1 MSKTELEYPSNE
13 VYSLLSDHFYVVEQL
28 EEFFDI
34 KYAWENGGFGEDKGT
49 SVMIDPN
56 TIKHDGVIYTT
67 PVTLRFTYDESR
79 FDAETYT
86 NPRVVVVNEK

>member
-1 MSKTELEYPSNE
+1 MSTVELEYPSSE
-13 VYSLLSDHFYVVEQL
+13 VDSLLSDHFYVVEQL

-34 KYAWENGGFGEDKGT
+34 KYAWENGGFDTDEKGT
-49 SVMIDPN
+49 STTINPN
-56 TIKHDGVIYTT
+56 TIKHNGVIYTS

-86 NPRVVVVNEK
+86 NHSVICGE